1 MSADKTTKTL
11 NVEGMTC
18 MHCAMAVQKALKCVS
33 GVIDAEVD
41 LTHKKATVTYDPAQ
55 ASDQAFRD
63 AVAKAGYKVV

>member
-1 MSADKTTKTL
+1 MSADKTTTTL

-18 MHCAMAVQKALKCVS
+18 MHCAMTVQKALKGIS

-55 ASDQAFRD
+55 ANIEVFRE
-63 AVAKAGYKVV
+63 AVRKAGYQVV